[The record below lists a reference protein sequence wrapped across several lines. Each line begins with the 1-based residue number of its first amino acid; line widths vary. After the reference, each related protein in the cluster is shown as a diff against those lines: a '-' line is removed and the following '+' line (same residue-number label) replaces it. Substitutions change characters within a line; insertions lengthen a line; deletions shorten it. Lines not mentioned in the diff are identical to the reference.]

1 MPVLKIRALLV
12 IKLLSIDF
20 TLVFNRYFPDIPL
33 LHTAVKCF
41 HKSRDNPKASRPPK
55 LSVSVDTD

>member
-33 LHTAVKCF
+33 LHAAVKRF
-41 HKSRDNPKASRPPK
+41 HGGKDNPKASRPPK